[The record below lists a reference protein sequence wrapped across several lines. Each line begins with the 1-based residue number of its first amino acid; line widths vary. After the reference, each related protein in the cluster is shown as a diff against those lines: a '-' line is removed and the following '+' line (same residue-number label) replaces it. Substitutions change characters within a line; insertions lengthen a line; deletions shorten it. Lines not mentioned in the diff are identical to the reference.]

1 MQPLSTDQ
9 CADLDETIHI
19 SATGTVTSIINEPPA
34 FIMHITQFVMGG
46 LSSDDIAIHAELH
59 QNPKWR
65 SPAERLP
72 FLRAVITVWGSLR
85 RFDRITL
92 AANHSTTCVV
102 VDVDDL
108 SYVYNP
114 KRDSA
119 ADKVASP
126 QKKKS
131 NLQEKFKA
139 HATRSRKKT
148 PPSPSSSQPSSS
160 QVQLSKRKAHSSEDE
175 IDDRI

>member
-1 MQPLSTDQ
+1 MWQQLRQ
-9 CADLDETIHI
+9 HR
-19 SATGTVTSIINEPPA
+19 
-34 FIMHITQFVMGG
+34 
-46 LSSDDIAIHAELH
+46 AEILARLEA
-59 QNPKWR
+59 QRTR
-65 SPAERLP
+65 S
-72 FLRAVITVWGSLR
+72 
-85 RFDRITL
+85 TL
-92 AANHSTTCVV
+92 ASLDSLAQVEQHESSSRDTTTCVV

-139 HATRSRKKT
+139 RATRSRKKT

-160 QVQLSKRKAHSSEDE
+160 QVQLGKRKAHSSEDE